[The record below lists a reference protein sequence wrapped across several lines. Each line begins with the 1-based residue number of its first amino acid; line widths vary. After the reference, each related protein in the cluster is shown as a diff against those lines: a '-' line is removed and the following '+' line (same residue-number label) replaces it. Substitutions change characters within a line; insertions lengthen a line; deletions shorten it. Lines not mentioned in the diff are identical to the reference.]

1 MAMETTGDIENSCTI
16 VIGLFPLLFKTEKE
30 LAGHGNNLPVP
41 IL

>member
-1 MAMETTGDIENSCTI
+1 MAMETRGDIENSCTI

-41 IL
+41 VL